1 MIEYWLIS
9 DKEPAKEET
18 ETLLI
23 GSGVLVGLLLLL
35 AVVYAVH
42 KYFKDKICYPIMKED
57 VNDIYGDYSDPD
69 PVVEVTDSNPYYTC
83 DYDETGTTMTR
94 DNNSLYGF

>member
-1 MIEYWLIS
+1 MISGEQ
-9 DKEPAKEET
+9 PAKGKPGI
-18 ETLLI
+18 LLI

-42 KYFKDKICYPIMKED
+42 KYFQEKICYPIMKED

-69 PVVEVTDSNPYYTC
+69 PVVEVTDSNPYYTG
-83 DYDETGTTMTR
+83 DYEAGTTMTR
-94 DNNSLYGF
+94 DNNSQYGYYEE